1 LVPCGPGFRGGL
13 SALPP
18 PCGLSVAS
26 ALPARASESLFQLPT
41 LLGFALQ
48 SLTPAAWPSRG
59 FPRPIR
65 SCVSLPNAPAWHSR
79 FSGLRSPDQ
88 PRILP
93 PGTRWGPGGAV
104 ALLSFGV
111 SRVFLRRNWE
121 ESPSFFLPLSPFP
134 SLPPKKPR
142 TGAPGDPFRRL
153 GISLLSKGADP
164 FDVPDR
170 RPLLPLKNA
179 GRLRPIFSVPN
190 PPVLHRPGGIRL
202 SSRPRLA

>member
-1 LVPCGPGFRGGL
+1 VAQPRFPATDPLLRFPAKRSGL
-13 SALPP
+13 ACTLQRLALT
-18 PCGLSVAS
+18 
-26 ALPARASESLFQLPT
+26 R
-41 LLGFALQ
+41 
-48 SLTPAAWPSRG
+48 PAAH
-59 FPRPIR
+59 
-65 SCVSLPNAPAWHSR
+65 PAA
-79 FSGLRSPDQ
+79 
-88 PRILP
+88 
-93 PGTRWGPGGAV
+93 GTRWGPGGAV